1 MPGQSAAEQH
11 IGQAPGDLATL
22 QAFVNTLDIEQ
33 GTEELGSPQA
43 LAIWLHAT
51 GLLDPPG
58 ATSYAE
64 AGPPAAALANAG
76 APADLETALELREA
90 LRGVLRSHIAQ
101 PATPAAAAPAPAAGP
116 DQLASLR
123 QIAAAVPTRLEVTA
137 DGRIGLA
144 AAGSGVPAAL
154 ARILLIAADS
164 ATLGT
169 WPRLKVC
176 SADDC
181 QWAFYDRSPT
191 RSGCWCSMRVC
202 GARAK
207 SRAYRARASRSAR
220 SAGPGA

>member
-1 MPGQSAAEQH
+1 MAGQSVAEQH
-11 IGQAPGDLATL
+11 VGQAPGDLATL

-33 GTEELGSPQA
+33 ATDELDSPPG
-43 LAIWLHAT
+43 LAGWLRGA
-51 GLLDPPG
+51 GLLDPRDAS
-58 ATSYAE
+58 ATP
-64 AGPPAAALANAG
+64 AGL
-76 APADLETALELREA
+76 DMALELREA
-90 LRGVLRSHIAQ
+90 LRGVLRSHVA
-101 PATPAAAAPAPAAGP
+101 PPPGAAAPPPGAASPSGAPAPPPAPGSDP
-116 DQLASLR
+116 LADLR
-123 QIAAAVPTRLEVTA
+123 RISARLPTRLEVTA

-144 AAGSGVPAAL
+144 AAGSGVLAAL

-202 GARAK
+202 GSRAK
-207 SRAYRARASRSAR
+207 SRAYRRRAAA
-220 SAGPGA
+220 AG